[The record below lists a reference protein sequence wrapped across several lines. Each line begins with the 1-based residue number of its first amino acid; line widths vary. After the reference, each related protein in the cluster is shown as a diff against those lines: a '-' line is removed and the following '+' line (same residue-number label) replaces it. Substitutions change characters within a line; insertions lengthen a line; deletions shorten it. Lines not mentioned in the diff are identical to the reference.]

1 MGKICIRFQAK
12 TAQKTRPFGA
22 AYTYMANIREYPTV
36 VPVQVTD
43 VSNHNFCLI
52 KKKRRE
58 IFSQSQW

>member
-12 TAQKTRPFGA
+12 TAQKTLPFGA

-36 VPVQVTD
+36 VQVTD

-52 KKKRRE
+52 TKKRRE